1 MKRKG
6 FLLIDLIV
14 SIFLF
19 VNVILGLLLL
29 LNKNNDKARKLLI
42 ETDKKRLIFNIENII
57 ERDLKRDFSIA
68 KYQLI
73 QKDEIFYLENLLK
86 NNVTKIGKYKY
97 LKLEDIKNIKTL
109 KKEVLLE
116 NQVIGEVYIF
126 YLEFENKKIEKIIE
140 GVYEK

>member
-29 LNKNNDKARKLLI
+29 LNKNNDKTRRLLV
-42 ETDKKRLIFNIENII
+42 ETDEKRLIFNIENII
-57 ERDLKRDFSIA
+57 ERDLKKDFSIT

-73 QKDEIFYLENLLK
+73 QKDEIFYLENLSK
-86 NNVTKIGKYKY
+86 NNVTKIGRYKY

-116 NQVIGEVYIF
+116 NQVIGEVYIA
-126 YLEFENKKIEKIIE
+126 YLELENKKIEKIIE

>member
-29 LNKNNDKARKLLI
+29 LNKNNDKTRRLLV
-42 ETDKKRLIFNIENII
+42 ETDEKRLIFNIENII
-57 ERDLKRDFSIA
+57 ERDLKKDFSIA

-73 QKDEIFYLENLLK
+73 QKDEIFYLENLSK
-86 NNVTKIGKYKY
+86 NNVTKIGRYKY

-116 NQVIGEVYIF
+116 NQVIGEVYIA
-126 YLEFENKKIEKIIE
+126 YLELENKKIEKIIE